1 MRMPSSHQEKSEHA
15 RVLLSSP
22 APAQTTPPN
31 TFEHVLY
38 FDVLRVLA
46 AFAVVALHCIISVG
60 NMDPLSSYIQACI
73 SVEAGAAIVLF
84 RWAVPLFFMISGALM
99 LHPQRCVTS
108 KKVVHH
114 IVRLVAILATIGLCF
129 SMIKVAATGFT
140 SPVDLLMQAILKTLT
155 GQSWDHLWFL
165 YKLIG
170 LYALV
175 IPLRLVLQATSPKQ
189 HACALCVLWLGLIV
203 VPNISEVTHTY
214 IISYVPLSYELLYFV
229 GGYYLFCEEKAH
241 YTLYYLGALIAA
253 VAMVVLFV
261 FDYDMFF
268 MPQSSLMFVYSA
280 GICIAA
286 KSLARFF
293 SSRLHMRGIWHKRFV
308 SLIQVLASYSFGI
321 YVLHV
326 MFLHCVVR
334 YVMTFHMN
342 FLARATVM
350 QGIVFQVF
358 LFCLCVVGSCIL
370 TKVLRL
376 MPFFAKYL

>member
-1 MRMPSSHQEKSEHA
+1 MPSSHKEKSEHA
-15 RVLLSSP
+15 RALLSSP
-22 APAQTTPPN
+22 VPAQAIRAN

-46 AFAVVALHCIISVG
+46 ALAVVALHCIISVG
-60 NMDPLSSYIQACI
+60 NMDALSSYVQACI
-73 SVEAGAAIVLF
+73 TVEAGAAIVLF

-140 SPVDLLMQAILKTLT
+140 SPVDLIMQAILKTLT

-189 HACALCVLWLGLIV
+189 HACALFVLWLVLMV
-203 VPNISEVTHTY
+203 LPNIAEVTHTY

-229 GGYYLFCEEKAH
+229 GGYYLFYEEKAH
-241 YTLYYLGALIAA
+241 YTLYYFGAFISAI
-253 VAMVVLFV
+253 AMVVLFV

-286 KSLARFF
+286 RSLAHVF
-293 SSRLHMRGIWHKRFV
+293 SSHLHMRGIWHKRFV

-326 MFLHCVVR
+326 MFLHIVVR
-334 YVMTFHMN
+334 YVMTSHVN

-350 QGIVFQVF
+350 QGIVFQVI